1 MTARP
6 LKLISSMATRELLAA
21 LAARFEKRFARA
33 VITEA
38 AGGVDVARRV
48 EAGEAVD
55 VVVLASNAIDKLIA
69 SGRLLAGRVDLVQSG
84 IAMAVRAGAS
94 VPSVA
99 TEDDVRRAV
108 LAAATLGYSTGP
120 SGQYLEALFARWDI
134 LQQVKA
140 RIVVPPPG
148 VPVGS
153 LVAAGKVALGFQ
165 QLSELMNLKGITM
178 VGSLPDAIQSMTVF
192 SGGVGASSDAPEA
205 ARALLAFMAAPEVAE
220 LKRQHGMSAA

>member
-1 MTARP
+1 MTRP

-21 LAARFEKRFARA
+21 LAARYEQKASQK

-55 VVVLASNAIDKLIA
+55 VVVLAANAIDKLIA
-69 SGRLLAGRVDLVQSG
+69 SGKLLPGRVDLVQSG
-84 IAMAVRAGAS
+84 IAMAVRAGATA
-94 VPSVA
+94 PEVA

-108 LAAATLGYSTGP
+108 LAANTLSYSTGP
-120 SGQYLEALFARWDI
+120 SGQYLEALFKRWNIMQEIND
-134 LQQVKA
+134 

-148 VPVGS
+148 IPVGS
-153 LVAAGKVALGFQ
+153 LVADGRVALGFQ

-178 VGSLPDAIQSMTVF
+178 LGPLPAAIQSMTVF
-192 SGGVGASSDAPEA
+192 SGGVSASSDAPEP
-205 ARALLAFMAAPEVAE
+205 ARELLAFMAAPEVAQ
-220 LKRQHGMSAA
+220 LKLEHGMQAA